1 MTMQEIKAAGVSQ
14 QDVVAR
20 LERLPLSSWQ
30 IKMRII
36 VGTATFFD
44 GFDALSIAYIL
55 PAIIPPW
62 HMKPAD
68 IGWLISMGYVGQ
80 LIGALVGGWL
90 AERYGR
96 RPVIIASILWFGLF
110 SIACAFAWSYE
121 SLLTLR
127 TLQGLGLGAEV
138 PVAATYI
145 SELAKA
151 RGRGRFVLLF
161 ELVFPIG
168 ILMAALL
175 GRWIVPHLGWQYMF
189 YIGGLPALLALFM
202 MRLMPESPRW
212 LASRDQLGKA
222 DAALRDIEA
231 QVERASGA
239 KLPPPQAISIAPSK
253 TVIDW
258 RDLFRGIYL
267 QRTLVLWVCWFATYL
282 ANYGL
287 TTWLPSVYQQVFKLP
302 LEQALSYGL
311 ISSAVGLFGSLLCAL
326 FIDKVGRKIW
336 FTCAFFG
343 SAIALLTLWFIGP
356 TTPER
361 VLICTTLSFMCIS
374 TLSLAMYLYTSE
386 LYPTRM
392 RAFGSGTATAWL
404 RIASIIGPVTVG
416 TIVGAGGLGTVF
428 LLFGTVVLIAAFI
441 VVAFGVETKG
451 KVLEDVSP

>member
-1 MTMQEIKAAGVSQ
+1 MTMQADQMAITQQEVVS
-14 QDVVAR
+14 R

-30 IKMRII
+30 IKTRVI

-44 GFDALSIAYIL
+44 AFDALAIAFIL
-55 PAIIPPW
+55 PAIIPLW
-62 HMKPAD
+62 QMKPAD

-80 LIGALVGGWL
+80 LVGALVGGWL
-90 AERYGR
+90 AERFGR
-96 RPVIIASILWFGLF
+96 RPVIVASILWFGLL
-110 SIACAFAWSYE
+110 SIACAFAWDYN
-121 SLLTLR
+121 SLLVMR

-161 ELVFPIG
+161 ELVFPVG

-212 LASRDQLGKA
+212 LASRGRM
-222 DAALRDIEA
+222 DAAKTTLVDIEA
-231 QVERASGA
+231 RVQRATGKPLPPVVDMDVNLSSKRASWG
-239 KLPPPQAISIAPSK
+239 
-253 TVIDW
+253 
-258 RDLFRGIYL
+258 DLFQGIYAK
-267 QRTLVLWVCWFATYL
+267 RTIVLWICWFATYL

-302 LEQALSYGL
+302 IEQALSYGL
-311 ISSAVGLFGSLLCAL
+311 ISNVLGLASSVACAL
-326 FIDKVGRKIW
+326 LIDKVGRRLW
-336 FTCAFFG
+336 FTAAFGG
-343 SAIALLTLWFIGP
+343 SAIALLTLWAIGP

-361 VLICTTLSFMCIS
+361 VLICSTLSFMCVS

-386 LYPTRM
+386 MYPTRV
-392 RAFGSGTATAWL
+392 RALGTGAATAWL
-404 RIASIIGPVTVG
+404 RIASIIGPITVG
-416 TIVGAGGLGTVF
+416 TLVATGGLGTVF
-428 LLFGTVVLIAAFI
+428 GLFGGVVLIAAI
-441 VVAFGVETKG
+441 VILAFGTETKG
-451 KVLEDVSP
+451 KLLEDVSP

>member
-1 MTMQEIKAAGVSQ
+1 MTFQANEAAITQREVVS
-14 QDVVAR
+14 R
-20 LERLPLSSWQ
+20 LERLPLSAWQ
-30 IKMRII
+30 IKTRVI

-44 GFDALSIAYIL
+44 AFDALAIAFIL
-55 PAIIPPW
+55 PAIIPLW
-62 HMKPAD
+62 QMKPAD

-80 LIGALVGGWL
+80 LVGALMGGWL
-90 AERYGR
+90 AERFGR
-96 RPVIIASILWFGLF
+96 RPVIVASILWFGVL
-110 SIACAFAWSYE
+110 SIACAFAWNYN
-121 SLLTLR
+121 SLLIMR

-161 ELVFPIG
+161 ELVFPVG

-212 LASRDQLGKA
+212 LASRGRM
-222 DAALRDIEA
+222 DAAKTTLIDIEGRV
-231 QVERASGA
+231 QRATGA
-239 KLPPPQAISIAPSK
+239 PLPPVVDVDVTLSSKQASWS
-253 TVIDW
+253 
-258 RDLFRGIYL
+258 DLFQGVYAK
-267 QRTLVLWVCWFATYL
+267 RTIVLWVCWFATYL

-302 LEQALSYGL
+302 IEQALSYGL
-311 ISSAVGLFGSLLCAL
+311 ISNVLGLASSVACAL
-326 FIDKVGRKIW
+326 LIDRVGRRVW
-336 FTCAFFG
+336 FTAAFGG
-343 SAIALLTLWFIGP
+343 SAIALLTLWAIGP
-356 TTPER
+356 STPER
-361 VLICTTLSFMCIS
+361 VLICSTLSFMSIS

-386 LYPTRM
+386 MYPTRV
-392 RAFGSGTATAWL
+392 RALGTGAATAWL

-416 TIVGAGGLGTVF
+416 TLVATGGLGTVF
-428 LLFGTVVLIAAFI
+428 GLFGGVVLIAG
-441 VVAFGVETKG
+441 VVMLFFGTETKG

>member
-1 MTMQEIKAAGVSQ
+1 MQQSNSVSQ
-14 QDVVAR
+14 QEVVAR

-30 IKMRII
+30 IKTRVI

-44 GFDALSIAYIL
+44 AFDALAIAFIL
-55 PAIIPPW
+55 PAIIPLW
-62 HMKPAD
+62 HLKPGD

-80 LIGALVGGWL
+80 LVGALVGGWL
-90 AERYGR
+90 AERFGR
-96 RPVIIASILWFGLF
+96 RPVIVASIFWFGLF
-110 SIACAFAWSYE
+110 SIACAFAWNYE

-145 SELAKA
+145 SELARA

-161 ELVFPIG
+161 ELVFPVG
-168 ILMAALL
+168 ILAAALL

-212 LASRDQLGKA
+212 LAGRGQFGKA
-222 DAALRDIEA
+222 EAALSDIETR
-231 QVERASGA
+231 VERATGA
-239 KLPPPQAISIAPSK
+239 RLPPPQATSITPSK
-253 TVIDW
+253 MNTDW

-267 QRTLVLWVCWFATYL
+267 RRTLVLWVCWFATYL

-302 LEQALSYGL
+302 LEQSLSYGL
-311 ISSAVGLFGSLLCAL
+311 ISSALGLCGSLLCAL
-326 FIDKVGRKIW
+326 FIDRVGRRIW
-336 FTCAFFG
+336 FACAFFG
-343 SAIALLTLWFIGP
+343 SAIALLTLWYIGP

-392 RAFGSGTATAWL
+392 RALGSGTATAWL

-416 TIVGAGGLGTVF
+416 ALVGTAGGLGTVF
-428 LLFGTVVLIAAFI
+428 LLFGVVVLVAGVI
-441 VVAFGVETKG
+441 VVAFGIETKG
-451 KVLEDVSP
+451 RVLEDVSP

>member
-1 MTMQEIKAAGVSQ
+1 MSMQAHDMAITQ
-14 QDVVAR
+14 QEVVAR

-30 IKMRII
+30 IKTRVI

-44 GFDALSIAYIL
+44 AFDALAIAFIL
-55 PAIIPPW
+55 PAIIPLW
-62 HMKPAD
+62 QMKPAD

-80 LIGALVGGWL
+80 LVGALVGGWL
-90 AERYGR
+90 AERFGR
-96 RPVIIASILWFGLF
+96 RPVIVASILWFGLL
-110 SIACAFAWSYE
+110 SIACAFAWDYN
-121 SLLTLR
+121 SLLIMR

-161 ELVFPIG
+161 ELVFPVG

-212 LASRDQLGKA
+212 LASRGRM
-222 DAALRDIEA
+222 DAAKTTLVDIEGRVQRA
-231 QVERASGA
+231 TGAPLPPVVDMNVTLSSKRASW
-239 KLPPPQAISIAPSK
+239 S
-253 TVIDW
+253 
-258 RDLFRGIYL
+258 DLFQGIYAK
-267 QRTLVLWVCWFATYL
+267 RTIVLWICWFATYL

-302 LEQALSYGL
+302 IEQALSYGL
-311 ISSAVGLFGSLLCAL
+311 ISNILGLASSVACAL
-326 FIDKVGRKIW
+326 LIDKVGRRLW
-336 FTCAFFG
+336 FTAAFGG
-343 SAIALLTLWFIGP
+343 SAIALLTLWVIGP

-361 VLICTTLSFMCIS
+361 VLICSTLSFMCVS

-386 LYPTRM
+386 MYPTRV
-392 RAFGSGTATAWL
+392 RALGTGAATAWL
-404 RIASIIGPVTVG
+404 RIASIIGPITVG
-416 TIVGAGGLGTVF
+416 TLVATGGLGTVF
-428 LLFGTVVLIAAFI
+428 GLFGAVVLVAAI
-441 VVAFGVETKG
+441 VILAFGTETKG